1 MKVDKK
7 FLKKVVKVLI
17 SGIEKEE
24 SALVDA
30 VTKIDLISK
39 LYRENRVFRNILLN
53 PKLSFEEKEKLLSEV
68 KNSLNLSDS
77 IYQVILFVVK
87 ENKANILKEIGKE
100 FRFEVEK
107 FFATLKGEVIT
118 AHPIDEELL
127 SKIKAVV
134 ESKLGK
140 KVEFTVKED
149 PSLIAGAV
157 IKAGSYVLDSSIKT
171 FMKKLEQEL
180 SRF

>member
-53 PKLSFEEKEKLLSEV
+53 PKLPFEEKEKLLSEV
-68 KNSLNLSDS
+68 KNSLNLSES
-77 IYQVILFVVK
+77 IYQVVLFVVK

-157 IKAGSYVLDSSIKT
+157 IKAGSYVLDSSVKT

>member
-7 FLKKVVKVLI
+7 YLKQTVRMILE
-17 SGIEKEE
+17 GINKEE
-24 SALVDA
+24 TFIVET
-30 VTKIDLISK
+30 VSK
-39 LYRENRVFRNILLN
+39 LDALSLLYKENKVFRNILLN
-53 PKLSFEEKEKLLSEV
+53 PRLNIEEKIKVLEKV
-68 KNSLNLSDS
+68 NSMLNLDKH
-77 IYQVILFVVK
+77 VLAILIK
-87 ENKANILKEIGKE
+87 IIKDNKITIIPELGKA

-107 FFATLKGEVIT
+107 FFATLKGEVIV

-134 ESKLGK
+134 EAKLGK
-140 KVEFTVKED
+140 KVEFSVKED

-157 IKAGSYVLDSSIKT
+157 IKAGSYIIDTSVRTYLRKI
-171 FMKKLEQEL
+171 EQEL

>member
-7 FLKKVVKVLI
+7 YLKDIVKEIL
-17 SGIEKEE
+17 SKTEKEE
-24 SALVDA
+24 SILLDA
-30 VTKIDLISK
+30 VNKLDILSK
-39 LYRENRVFRNILLN
+39 LYKENKIFRNVLIN
-53 PKLSFEEKEKLLSEV
+53 PKLRVEEKIKMMEKIKESL
-68 KNSLNLSDS
+68 SLNPI
-77 IYQVILFVVK
+77 IYEALLKAIK
-87 ENKANILKEIGKE
+87 DGKANIFKEIGVA

-118 AHPIDEELL
+118 AHPIDQQLL
-127 SKIKAVV
+127 SKIKSIV

-157 IKAGSYVLDSSIKT
+157 IKAGSYVIDTSIKT
-171 FMKKLEQEL
+171 YLRKLEQEL

>member
-7 FLKKVVKVLI
+7 FLKKVVKMLI

-39 LYRENRVFRNILLN
+39 LYKENRVFRNVLLN
-53 PKLSFEEKEKLLSEV
+53 PKLPFEEKEKLLSEV
-68 KNSLNLSDS
+68 KNSLNLSDF
-77 IYQVILFVVK
+77 IYGVMLLIVK
-87 ENKANILKEIGKE
+87 ENKINILKEIGKE

-107 FFATLKGEVIT
+107 FFATIKGEVIT

-134 ESKLGK
+134 EFKLGK

-157 IKAGSYVLDSSIKT
+157 IKAGSYVLDSSVKT